1 MNREKSVALI
11 DQEVVKEDNEIKL
24 SKEEEQHVKIIEN
37 KLSNHPVKKIGK
49 LLNPKLLGTI
59 QGMLK
64 KYFKTQ
70 LFQNENTYKIE
81 LKLVTVH
88 TGIKNINI
96 YSQIKRRGINSK
108 KEEVGVKKKKK
119 IFFLNIQYKKNY
131 NFFFQL

>member
-119 IFFLNIQYKKNY
+119 
-131 NFFFQL
+131 FFF